1 MIEATRPPG
10 QLRVGLTGG
19 IGSGKSSVAEVFAG
33 QGAVVIDADQLAR
46 DVLAP
51 GSDGLHAVV
60 DRFGAGVVAPDGALD
75 RGALAAVVFADE
87 AARDDLNAIV
97 HPRVS
102 ALSAERMAAAGPE
115 TIVVYDV
122 PLLVETG
129 RQGEF
134 DAVVVVTAPL
144 AARIARL
151 ADRGVAEADARARI
165 AAQASDDQ
173 RREIAWAVIDNAGS
187 RDQLADAARRVWQR
201 LLDLQ
206 ASQPSV

>member
-51 GSDGLHAVV
+51 GSDGLQAVV
-60 DRFGAGVVAPDGALD
+60 DRFGAGVVAPDGSLD

-97 HPRVS
+97 HPMVS
-102 ALSAERMAAAGPE
+102 ALSAERMAAAGPG